1 MNPDT
6 NQVYGVSFMC
16 QYVGVSRAAYYKWT
30 HRKVTAQELENKAI
44 LAYIIAREESK
55 NYIYGVRTMT
65 MYLNKETPYHI
76 SQGRVRRIMRRNGI
90 QSSIRVA
97 KRDRKAEKKEYI
109 LANKLLHEDG
119 SHDFAPEQPNMT
131 WVTDCSELR
140 FGPGKKQRLR
150 LSAIKDLYDHSII
163 AWCVASTE
171 TTQLVSETIT
181 QALKANH
188 GVKPQ
193 FLHSDQG
200 SAYTSGSYNTLLSGE
215 GIVHSMSRPG
225 TPGDNSAMEC
235 FWSQLKTEELAFKA
249 PLSEIELVG
258 IIKTYI
264 AWHNTERRQ
273 LTLNGSTLSG
283 IGE

>member
-1 MNPDT
+1 
-6 NQVYGVSFMC
+6 MC
-16 QYVGVSRAAYYKWT
+16 QYVGVSRAAYCKWT

-273 LTLNGSTLSG
+273 LTLNGMTP
-283 IGE
+283 EEYRNHAVQKNA

>member
-1 MNPDT
+1 M
-6 NQVYGVSFMC
+6 YGVSFMC

>member
-1 MNPDT
+1 
-6 NQVYGVSFMC
+6 MC